1 LRLSWGCISGIS
13 FYQASELAPK
23 RKMALPAPGL
33 SRTFNPQSCEVTM
46 LFNKKPEGELMGD
59 LSAIRRPSTGVAGAT
74 EPSIPAVRNTNG
86 VPTRSVID
94 AWLQITGNLQSE
106 GEVQVDGQIHGDIR
120 CAHLT
125 VGRDARVAGNITAE
139 EVVVRGKVTGL
150 IRAIRVI
157 LQDTAQVDSEI
168 VHKKLSIEEG
178 ATFEGVARRSEDPL
192 SAETPSANPMRNG
205 NGNYH
210 TAEAVA

>member
-1 LRLSWGCISGIS
+1 
-13 FYQASELAPK
+13 
-23 RKMALPAPGL
+23 
-33 SRTFNPQSCEVTM
+33 M
-46 LFNKKPEGELMGD
+46 LFNKRPDGEFMGD
-59 LSAIRRPSTGVAGAT
+59 FSAMKRPSTWAASAT
-74 EPSIPAVRNTNG
+74 EPGIPAVRNSNG

-139 EVVVRGKVTGL
+139 EVVVRGKVTGI

-178 ATFEGVARRSEDPL
+178 ATFEGIARRSEDPL

-205 NGNYH
+205 NGSYH

>member
-1 LRLSWGCISGIS
+1 
-13 FYQASELAPK
+13 
-23 RKMALPAPGL
+23 
-33 SRTFNPQSCEVTM
+33 M
-46 LFNKKPEGELMGD
+46 LFNKKPEGELMGG
-59 LSAIRRPSTGVAGAT
+59 LSAIKRPSTGAANAT
-74 EPSIPAVRNTNG
+74 EPGTPAVHNING

-94 AWLQITGNLQSE
+94 TWLQITGNLESE

-125 VGRDARVAGNITAE
+125 VGRDACVAGNIIAE

-150 IRAIRVI
+150 IRANRVI

-178 ATFEGVARRSEDPL
+178 AAFEGIARRCEDPL
-192 SAETPSANPMRNG
+192 SAETPGANPMRNG
-205 NGNYH
+205 NANHH
-210 TAEAVA
+210 TTEAVAELA

>member
-1 LRLSWGCISGIS
+1 
-13 FYQASELAPK
+13 
-23 RKMALPAPGL
+23 
-33 SRTFNPQSCEVTM
+33 M
-46 LFNKKPEGELMGD
+46 LFNKKAVGELMGD
-59 LSAIRRPSTGVAGAT
+59 LSAIKRPSTGVGNAT
-74 EPSIPAVRNTNG
+74 EPGTPAVRNING

-94 AWLQITGNLQSE
+94 AWLQITGNLESE

-150 IRAIRVI
+150 IRANRVI

-168 VHKKLSIEEG
+168 VHKTLSIEEG
-178 ATFEGVARRSEDPL
+178 AAFEGIARRCEDPL
-192 SAETPSANPMRNG
+192 NAETPSANPLRNA

-210 TAEAVA
+210 IAEAVAELA